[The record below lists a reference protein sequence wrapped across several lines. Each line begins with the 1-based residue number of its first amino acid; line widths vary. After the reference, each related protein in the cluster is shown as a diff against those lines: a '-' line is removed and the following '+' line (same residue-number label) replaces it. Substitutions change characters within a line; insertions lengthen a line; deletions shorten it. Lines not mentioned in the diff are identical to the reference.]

1 MNPRQCI
8 LRGHRRLLHG
18 SLLPP
23 FPKEH
28 ELNGDLTLVEG
39 SDGKASLTNTG
50 NEGAPYLPGH
60 PQVSLSNE
68 SLAFLK
74 NEILTPEL
82 DILSPHLWLVAT

>member
-1 MNPRQCI
+1 MAV
-8 LRGHRRLLHG
+8 
-18 SLLPP
+18 SLPP

-50 NEGAPYLPGH
+50 NEGAPSLPVH
-60 PQVSLSNE
+60 PQVSLSND

-82 DILSPHLWLVAT
+82 DIPPPPTCGLWQPREVIMFPLSTIS